1 MKNKTLL
8 KLEKEIELKMQE
20 ISAPDYLLPT
30 FSDDEGDA
38 RDSHP
43 LVLDN
48 VINYKY
54 VVYERGK
61 LILQCITKDMEELYF
76 WIFKSITSNLSF
88 TYAAKVCQNDDQRIH
103 AFKKQIEL
111 LGQVGVDERFI
122 KSLKTEYNDLL
133 GYDLFK
139 V

>member
-61 LILQCITKDMEELYF
+61 LILQCITKDKEELYF

-88 TYAAKVCQNDDQRIH
+88 TYAAEVCQDDNQRIY
-103 AFKKQIEL
+103 AFKKQIQL
-111 LGQVGVDERFI
+111 LEQVGVQERFI
-122 KSLKTEYNDLL
+122 ESLKEEYNGLL
-133 GYDLFK
+133 GFEIFD

>member
-1 MKNKTLL
+1 MRKTLL
-8 KLEKEIELKMQE
+8 DMEQVVKLKMNE
-20 ISAPDYLLPT
+20 INAPDYLLPT
-30 FSDDEGDA
+30 FSDEEGDA

-61 LILQCITKDMEELYF
+61 LILERVTKDLNELYF
-76 WIFKSITSNLSF
+76 WIFSSITSNLSF
-88 TYAAKVCQNDDQRIH
+88 TYAASFCQDDEQRIY
-103 AFKKQIEL
+103 AFKRQMEL
-111 LGQVGVDERFI
+111 LEKVEVQEPFI
-122 KSLKTEYNDLL
+122 VRLKNEYNKVL
-133 GYDLFK
+133 GYELFS